1 MNDDTEKRSPLG
13 VGALGDFIKSQRR
26 IADLSQRELARLAD
40 LSDAYLSQ
48 LERGLHEPSVRVL
61 NGLAQA
67 LNVPSDKLLGY
78 LGRQDDTTAE
88 RSTESVIATD
98 DRLTDTQKQSL
109 LDLYRAF
116 IAAND
121 VAAATSS
128 SVTRLTRIRSR
139 RSGQTSR
146 RTASTATAT
155 VVDSMRFAVS
165 SSGVSVWVRLTRTPA
180 TQPARSP
187 DDAHIVNSVAASIS

>member
-1 MNDDTEKRSPLG
+1 MPDKPDARTPPRTPPRTPRG

-67 LNVPSDKLLGY
+67 LDVPTDKLLAY
-78 LGRQDDTTAE
+78 LGRHDAPAAAAG
-88 RSTESVIATD
+88 RSPESAIATD

-109 LDLYRAF
+109 LDLYKAF
-116 IAAND
+116 IRANAV
-121 VAAATSS
+121 VASS
-128 SVTRLTRIRSR
+128 K
-139 RSGQTSR
+139 
-146 RTASTATAT
+146 
-155 VVDSMRFAVS
+155 
-165 SSGVSVWVRLTRTPA
+165 
-180 TQPARSP
+180 
-187 DDAHIVNSVAASIS
+187 

>member
-1 MNDDTEKRSPLG
+1 MNDRADPRTPRG
-13 VGALGDFIKSQRR
+13 VSALGEFIKSQRR

-67 LNVPSDKLLGY
+67 LNVPTEKLLAY
-78 LGRQDDTTAE
+78 LGRHDDSVAAQ
-88 RSTESVIATD
+88 SPESAIATD

-116 IAAND
+116 LAAND
-121 VAAATSS
+121 VAASS
-128 SVTRLTRIRSR
+128 K
-139 RSGQTSR
+139 
-146 RTASTATAT
+146 
-155 VVDSMRFAVS
+155 
-165 SSGVSVWVRLTRTPA
+165 
-180 TQPARSP
+180 
-187 DDAHIVNSVAASIS
+187 

>member
-1 MNDDTEKRSPLG
+1 MNDEAEPRPPLG

-61 NGLAQA
+61 NGLAHA
-67 LNVPSDKLLGY
+67 LNVPSDRLLAY
-78 LGRQDDTTAE
+78 LGRHEAVGAE
-88 RSTESVIATD
+88 RSTESAIATD

-121 VAAATSS
+121 VAAAPSS
-128 SVTRLTRIRSR
+128 K
-139 RSGQTSR
+139 
-146 RTASTATAT
+146 
-155 VVDSMRFAVS
+155 
-165 SSGVSVWVRLTRTPA
+165 
-180 TQPARSP
+180 
-187 DDAHIVNSVAASIS
+187 N

>member
-1 MNDDTEKRSPLG
+1 MNADNEQRSPLG

-78 LGRQDDTTAE
+78 LGRQENTTAE

-121 VAAATSS
+121 VA
-128 SVTRLTRIRSR
+128 
-139 RSGQTSR
+139 SGS
-146 RTASTATAT
+146 
-155 VVDSMRFAVS
+155 
-165 SSGVSVWVRLTRTPA
+165 
-180 TQPARSP
+180 
-187 DDAHIVNSVAASIS
+187 

>member
-1 MNDDTEKRSPLG
+1 MSDRADARTPRG
-13 VGALGDFIKSQRR
+13 VTALGEFIKSQRR

-67 LNVPSDKLLGY
+67 LNVPSDKLLSY
-78 LGRQDDTTAE
+78 LGRHDQPATE
-88 RSTESVIATD
+88 EQSTESVIATD
-98 DRLTDTQKQSL
+98 DRLTQPQKQSL

-121 VAAATSS
+121 VAASS
-128 SVTRLTRIRSR
+128 K
-139 RSGQTSR
+139 
-146 RTASTATAT
+146 
-155 VVDSMRFAVS
+155 
-165 SSGVSVWVRLTRTPA
+165 
-180 TQPARSP
+180 
-187 DDAHIVNSVAASIS
+187 

>member
-1 MNDDTEKRSPLG
+1 MRG

-67 LNVPSDKLLGY
+67 LNVPNERLLAF
-78 LGRQDDTTAE
+78 LGRHDEAAAVQ
-88 RSTESVIATD
+88 SPESAIATD

-116 IAAND
+116 LAANE
-121 VAAATSS
+121 
-128 SVTRLTRIRSR
+128 
-139 RSGQTSR
+139 
-146 RTASTATAT
+146 
-155 VVDSMRFAVS
+155 
-165 SSGVSVWVRLTRTPA
+165 
-180 TQPARSP
+180 
-187 DDAHIVNSVAASIS
+187 VAASSK

>member
-1 MNDDTEKRSPLG
+1 MADRQDARSTPRSRRS
-13 VGALGDFIKSQRR
+13 VDALGDFIRSQRR

-40 LSDAYLSQ
+40 VSDAYLSQ

-78 LGRQDDTTAE
+78 LGRHDDAQVE
-88 RSTESVIATD
+88 RSTESAIATD

-121 VAAATSS
+121 
-128 SVTRLTRIRSR
+128 
-139 RSGQTSR
+139 
-146 RTASTATAT
+146 
-155 VVDSMRFAVS
+155 AVS
-165 SSGVSVWVRLTRTPA
+165 SGK
-180 TQPARSP
+180 
-187 DDAHIVNSVAASIS
+187 

>member
-1 MNDDTEKRSPLG
+1 MSDRSESRTPRG
-13 VGALGDFIKSQRR
+13 VPALGEFIKSQRR

-67 LNVPSDKLLGY
+67 LNLPSDKLLGY
-78 LGRQDDTTAE
+78 LGRQDLAATE

-116 IAAND
+116 IAAN
-121 VAAATSS
+121 A
-128 SVTRLTRIRSR
+128 
-139 RSGQTSR
+139 
-146 RTASTATAT
+146 
-155 VVDSMRFAVS
+155 
-165 SSGVSVWVRLTRTPA
+165 
-180 TQPARSP
+180 
-187 DDAHIVNSVAASIS
+187 VAASSK

>member
-1 MNDDTEKRSPLG
+1 MSERADTRTQRG
-13 VGALGDFIKSQRR
+13 VTALGEFIKSQRR

-67 LNVPSDKLLGY
+67 LNVPSDKLLAY
-78 LGRQDDTTAE
+78 LGRHDDAAAE

-98 DRLTDTQKQSL
+98 DRLTDPQKQSL

-116 IAAND
+116 IAANE
-121 VAAATSS
+121 VASS
-128 SVTRLTRIRSR
+128 ST
-139 RSGQTSR
+139 
-146 RTASTATAT
+146 
-155 VVDSMRFAVS
+155 
-165 SSGVSVWVRLTRTPA
+165 
-180 TQPARSP
+180 
-187 DDAHIVNSVAASIS
+187 